1 MKKVLVA
8 VAIMALFAM
17 PMLAGDAAKAGCCK
31 GPGVQ
36 HSVANLDNGVKITV
50 TADDAKTVAQV
61 QAQSASCTKESCG
74 DCPMTSDKVTRTVDK
89 TEKGVVITATSTDA
103 DTVKALQA
111 HAAAEVKGE
120 GCARM
125 KSAAPGCAHG
135 KEHHPSKA

>member
-31 GPGVQ
+31 GPGIQ

-50 TADDAKTVAQV
+50 TANDAKTVAEV
-61 QAQSASCTKESCG
+61 QARSASCTKESCG
-74 DCPMTSDKVTRTVDK
+74 DCPMMSDKVTRTIEK
-89 TEKGVVITATSTDA
+89 TDKGVVITATSA
-103 DTVKALQA
+103 DVETVKAIQA
-111 HAAAEVKGE
+111 HAAAEAQGE
-120 GCARM
+120 GCGRM
-125 KSAAPGCAHG
+125 KAAAPGCAHG